1 MIRKIW
7 KKMRKKAY
15 RDAFVQAQIS
25 DTVAAQISSLRNA
38 RGWKQTELAEK
49 AGMKQSRI
57 SALEDPNHGNF
68 EIETL
73 RKLASAFDVGLVVR
87 FVPFSEIAK
96 WSASVSPATLA
107 ASSFA
112 EDEFA
117 GHKSTDDTV
126 TIDHLSVNQNDT
138 ISVEVT
144 AASVWQ
150 STVRTPTENVE
161 A

>member
-1 MIRKIW
+1 MSDPISLMIRKIW

-117 GHKSTDDTV
+117 GHE
-126 TIDHLSVNQNDT
+126 LSA
-138 ISVEVT
+138 EVGDGLKG
-144 AASVWQ
+144 
-150 STVRTPTENVE
+150 
-161 A
+161 